1 MLSELI
7 LKAAKNGDWMTV
19 YVFLDAQID
28 YQNTTSSEKSIVN
41 LNARGSD
48 NLTLFDHA
56 IAQKNP
62 DAIRYLC
69 YRGAKTSI
77 ELDNHSLPFIQPQ
90 PVYPRFNPYY
100 EKTLKTLA
108 PSLKFKPLIE
118 KHEEKRI
125 SPLSLT

>member
-7 LKAAKNGDWMTV
+7 LKAAKNGDWVTV
-19 YVFLDAQID
+19 YVFIDAQIN
-28 YQNTTSSEKSIVN
+28 YENATSNEKSIVN

-69 YRGAKTSI
+69 YRGAKTSV
-77 ELDNHSLPFIQPQ
+77 ELDNDSLPFIQPQ

-108 PSLKFKPLIE
+108 PQLKFKPVLNDSVE
-118 KHEEKRI
+118 KKM
-125 SPLSLT
+125 SPLSL